1 MTVQNE
7 YGRALF
13 LLAKDEGTMD
23 DVNRDIALAH
33 EILTNNPDY
42 ARLLDTPAVSKS
54 EKLALAAD
62 AFASL
67 HYCVRNLI
75 MLLSER
81 HSVYTFRD
89 VAKTYSAMYDEEMG
103 IERVDAVTALPMTEE
118 QIMEMKRKL
127 DALTGKQTV
136 IRNIV
141 EPEIL
146 GGVKIRYAGQQIDG
160 SLKTR
165 LDSFSE
171 SIKNII
177 I

>member
-13 LLAKDEGTMD
+13 LLAKDEG
-23 DVNRDIALAH
+23 VIEEVKRDIATANDVLRS
-33 EILTNNPDY
+33 NPEY
-42 ARLLDTPAVSKS
+42 ARLLDTPAVSKG
-54 EKLALAAD
+54 EKLGMAAE
-62 AFASL
+62 AFSTL
-67 HYCVRNLI
+67 HYSVRNLI
-75 MLLSER
+75 MMLSER
-81 HSVYTFRD
+81 HSVYTLPD
-89 VAKTYSAMYDEEMG
+89 VMRTYSAMYNEEMG
-103 IERVDAVTALPMTEE
+103 IEEVDAITAMPMTAE
-118 QIMEMKRKL
+118 QIKEMKRRL

-141 EPEIL
+141 EPGIL

-171 SIKNII
+171 SIKNIVI
-177 I
+177 